1 MTPSA
6 FKAIRERCGLTQPQL
21 AAWLGFSRN
30 GDRHIRAIES
40 GERQPSGP
48 VVVLMHILDGV
59 YVALHDPKS
68 EYHKSVVSLAKQG
81 YLPFDDIGIAWKA

>member
-48 VVVLMHILDGV
+48 VVVLMQALGV
-59 YVALHDPKS
+59 AQEALNDPQHELHQAAVK
-68 EYHKSVVSLAKQG
+68 LAGQG
-81 YLPFDDIGIAWKA
+81 YLPFTIERGNNG